1 MAVAFDRPPW
11 RAVRRALG
19 LVLSLA
25 TAPGCLVDAR
35 LAAGGGGALTLGY
48 RLDDRGTLGAA
59 AERLA
64 SPSVTVRSAKV
75 DAQRNGT
82 FKVTFADVQALSTTA
97 MFKQVSITRGP
108 GKEPGTIAVVA
119 TFEQVKPLTLPP
131 EVLERQGNELK
142 VILRLPGPIVDTNAA
157 THGDE
162 IAEWVVPLKTLLAGG
177 KTTFSVTYRD
187 PAAGRAAGSA

>member
-1 MAVAFDRPPW
+1 MAVALDRSPW
-11 RAVRRALG
+11 RAARRAFA
-19 LVLSLA
+19 LVLALA
-25 TAPGCLVDAR
+25 ACPGCLVDAR

-64 SPSVTVRSAKV
+64 SPSVTVRSARV

-82 FKVTFADVQALSTTA
+82 FKVTFADIQALSTTA

-108 GKEPGTIAVVA
+108 GKEAGTTTLVA
-119 TFEQVKPLTLPP
+119 TFEQAKPLTLPP
-131 EVLERQGNELK
+131 EVLQRQGNELT
-142 VILRLPGPIVDTNAA
+142 VVLRLPGAIVDTNAS
-157 THGDE
+157 THRDE
-162 IAEWVVPLKTLLAGG
+162 IATWVVPLKTLLGGG

>member
-1 MAVAFDRPPW
+1 MAVALDRSPRW
-11 RAVRRALG
+11 AARRALG
-19 LVLSLA
+19 LLLL
-25 TAPGCLVDAR
+25 TAPQGCLVDAR
-35 LAAGGGGALTLGY
+35 LASGGRGALTLVY

-82 FKVTFADVQALSTTA
+82 FKVTFADVQALSTTS
-97 MFKQVSITRGP
+97 MFKQVSIARGP
-108 GKEPGTIAVVA
+108 GKEPGTTAVVA
-119 TFEQVKPLTLPP
+119 TFEQAKPLTLSP
-131 EVLERQGNELK
+131 EVLERQGNELT

-157 THGDE
+157 VHGDQ
-162 IAEWVVPLKTLLAGG
+162 IATWVVPLTTLLAGG